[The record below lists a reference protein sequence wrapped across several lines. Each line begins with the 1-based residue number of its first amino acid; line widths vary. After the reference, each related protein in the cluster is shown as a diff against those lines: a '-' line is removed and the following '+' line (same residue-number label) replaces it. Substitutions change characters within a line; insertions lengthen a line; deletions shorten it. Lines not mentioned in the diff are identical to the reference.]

1 MSRTQKRREDLP
13 WITVMVE
20 ARIEDVL
27 NTLRA
32 MPPKLVDERL
42 VCELHRE
49 TRRLLRHQQPGEYE

>member
-1 MSRTQKRREDLP
+1 
-13 WITVMVE
+13 MVE

-49 TRRLLRHQQPGEYE
+49 TRRLLRHQQPGDDE